1 MTAWR
6 GRRRSMGSV
15 SAPLVEAVVR
25 PLDASCRRRAAAWA
39 ERLALPFAATGP
51 PVDGVVLEVGP
62 EGLALRLA
70 EGPRVRVAPRTLTRR
85 RSGGR
90 DLLLRAVGRLE
101 DGDLVVDATAGLGAD
116 AFHLA
121 AQGMRV
127 HMLERQP
134 LVAALLEDALQ
145 RAAAGHE
152 GEDAR
157 QAAARLSLAGGDA
170 RVRLVAIDP
179 PPAVVLLDP
188 MYPDAGKRALP
199 NKGMALFR
207 TLVGDDADAA
217 ELLLVA
223 LRVARRRVAV
233 KRPRRAAPLGEASGA
248 PAPSGSVMGTT
259 TRYDLYAPRPPAT

>member
-1 MTAWR
+1 ME
-6 GRRRSMGSV
+6 GV
-15 SAPLVEAVVR
+15 SPPLVEAVVR
-25 PLDASCRRRAAAWA
+25 PQHASCSRRAAAWA
-39 ERLALPFAATGP
+39 ERLGLPLRPTGA
-51 PVDGVVLEVGP
+51 PVEGVVLEVGP
-62 EGLALRLA
+62 QGLALRLG
-70 EGPRVRVAPRTLTRR
+70 EGPAVTVAPRALTHR

-90 DLLLRAVGRLE
+90 DLLLRAVGRIE
-101 DGDLVVDATAGLGAD
+101 ADDLIVDATAGLGAD

-121 AQGMRV
+121 ARGMRV

-134 LVAALLEDALQ
+134 LVAALLEDALE
-145 RAAAGHE
+145 RAASGRA

-157 QAAARLSLAGGDA
+157 QAAAHLSLAAGDA
-170 RVRLVAIDP
+170 RVRLDAIDP
-179 PPAVVLLDP
+179 APAVVLLDP
-188 MYPDAGKRALP
+188 MYPRAGKRALP

-207 TLVGDDADAA
+207 TLVGDDDDAA

-233 KRPRRAAPLGEASGA
+233 KRPRRAAPLGAGA